1 MTVCLDD
8 VQVMAENIEE
18 LAPIVYTPTVGQ
30 ACQKFGFIFRK
41 PRFVFLIHM
50 HIPSTVSD
58 GAHDG
63 SGAGDGSDGSGLVV
77 VVAD

>member
-1 MTVCLDD
+1 MF

-41 PRFVFLIHM
+41 PRSVMLTHT
-50 HIPSTVSD
+50 HAVHSHTQDDDDD
-58 GAHDG
+58 GGGGGGGG
-63 SGAGDGSDGSGLVV
+63 SGVSCLACCWCSCC
-77 VVAD
+77 

>member
-1 MTVCLDD
+1 
-8 VQVMAENIEE
+8 MAENIEE

-58 GAHDG
+58 GADDG

-77 VVAD
+77 VVVD